1 MMQTRVLG
9 KTGLQVPILSFGAS
23 SLGQEFRKVKLDE
36 ALESVRI
43 ALECGLK
50 FIDTSPFYGRGMSE
64 VLLGIALKDV
74 PRDSYLLCTKVGRY
88 DLSHFDFSARRVTE
102 SVDVSLH
109 RLGTDHLDIVLCH
122 DIEFVELNQIVN
134 ETIPALRKIQKQGK
148 TRFIGF
154 SGYPQK
160 IFRTICDQAEVD
172 CVLNYNQ
179 YTLQNTRFADETIPY
194 LKSKSIGIMNA
205 GPFSA
210 RLLTN
215 AALPVW
221 LKEPDN
227 VRAAARRAAEHCAA
241 KGTDIAKLALQF
253 SLANPDIA
261 TTVAGSAN
269 PQNIRNW
276 AKWAE
281 EPLDKE
287 LLAEVLEIFKPV
299 KNIGHAEGLPKNN

>member
-1 MMQTRVLG
+1 MQTRTLG
-9 KTGLQVPILSFGAS
+9 KTGLQLPILSFGAS

-36 ALESVRI
+36 ALESVRV
-43 ALECGLK
+43 ALECGLN

-74 PRDSYLLCTKVGRY
+74 PRDNYLLCTKLGRY
-88 DLSHFDFSARRVTE
+88 DLAHFDFSARRVVE

-109 RLGTDHLDIVLCH
+109 RLGTDHIDVMLCH
-122 DIEFVELNQIVN
+122 DIEFVELDQIVN
-134 ETIPALRKIQKQGK
+134 ETSPALRKIQKQGK
-148 TRFIGF
+148 VRFIGF

-160 IFRTICDQAEVD
+160 IFRTICDQVEVD
-172 CVLNYNQ
+172 SVLNYNQ

-194 LKSKSIGIMNA
+194 LKSKGIGIMNA

-221 LKEPDN
+221 LKEPEN
-227 VRAAARRAAEHCAA
+227 VRVAARRAAEHCAA
-241 KGTDIAKLALQF
+241 KGSDIAKLALQF
-253 SLANPDIA
+253 SLSHPDIT

-276 AKWAE
+276 AKWAQ

-287 LLAEVLEIFKPV
+287 LLAEVLEIFKAV
-299 KNIGHAEGLPKNN
+299 KNIGHVEGLPKNN